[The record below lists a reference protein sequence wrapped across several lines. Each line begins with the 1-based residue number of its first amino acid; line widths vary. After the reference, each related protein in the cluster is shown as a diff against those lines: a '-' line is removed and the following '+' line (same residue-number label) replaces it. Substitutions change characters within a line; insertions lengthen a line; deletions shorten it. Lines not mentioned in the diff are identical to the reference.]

1 MAENKKKKNSYLVRV
16 HRDGLDLSVGAK
28 QALEHGGQR
37 PPQQREADDEDGVRS
52 RNGRRAADAA
62 GDGFPSAGIRCLL
75 LLFFFVCVVVPV
87 NFHVQV
93 RLTGRISREA
103 DREEEEARREG
114 ERRCRSHCSL
124 LQKEC
129 GERRERGE

>member
-1 MAENKKKKNSYLVRV
+1 V

-52 RNGRRAADAA
+52 SSIGRRAADR
-62 GDGFPSAGIRCLL
+62 FPSAAIRRLV
-75 LLFFFVCVVVPV
+75 FFSVACVVVVVPV
-87 NFHVQV
+87 HFHVQV
-93 RLTGRISREA
+93 GLAGRISREA

-114 ERRCRSHCSL
+114 ERGYRSHFAL
-124 LQKEC
+124 FLFAKGN
-129 GERRERGE
+129 GERASSRVKRER